1 MRRFWIG
8 DIFAELTSNKGK
20 IRTCK
25 TKIEKLTNDATIISV
40 PSWSLAARMESDPTG
55 GVKSCDNFR
64 SAAAGVAQDR
74 EESMPVELRIEE
86 ISLV

>member
-25 TKIEKLTNDATIISV
+25 TKIEKLTNDATIIDAV
-40 PSWSLAARMESDPTG
+40 VSLAARMQSDPTG

-64 SAAAGVAQDR
+64 SAAAGVAQNR